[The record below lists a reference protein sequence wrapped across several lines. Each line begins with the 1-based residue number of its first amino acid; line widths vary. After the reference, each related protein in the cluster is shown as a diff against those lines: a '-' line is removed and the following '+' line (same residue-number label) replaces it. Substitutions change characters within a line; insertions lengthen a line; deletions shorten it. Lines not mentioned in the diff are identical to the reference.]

1 MTKLQELKAEMDNL
15 FAKVDVAG
23 REYRHSV
30 TLVNYARRLYE
41 IELARVGEKDE

>member
-1 MTKLQELKAEMDNL
+1 MSKLQELKAEMYIL
-15 FAKVDVAG
+15 GEKVDVAS

-41 IELARVGEKDE
+41 IEVARVGEKDE